1 MRSKFIPILL
11 LAAAAWSP
19 ARADTRLGDGCDLS
33 ILGVKDKAEFLR
45 FDSALKAAL
54 EQQDAAALALL
65 VRFALRVNQ
74 ADGSRISLDNAAAL
88 QSQFAQVFGPAVRAA
103 VTRQKPD
110 TLFCKPD
117 GGVMYGD
124 GEVWADRVEA
134 GRGRQ
139 FRVTT
144 VNVPA
149 GGQNNYVFPQDV
161 GAKFEST
168 GHPFYALQAIT
179 TPEPGNDNS
188 AQYNWGFSLIPQAYL
203 TPMVVLGYAPG
214 SSDLTQNY
222 SGVWIAPE
230 ANTTVYVDRD
240 GNTSTGANTDA
251 NGNKYDFSCTIDALV
266 PRIIDDDGT
275 SNCYLPSAY
284 AGGKGTGDADMTGA
298 RIYTLDGTPL
308 AAAWGQ
314 IAGLNQNNPAIDMGT
329 TVLPFP
335 TVDLNKTSDI
345 VDDDGDGLADPG
357 ETIR

>member
-1 MRSKFIPILL
+1 MRSKFIPILLL

-19 ARADTRLGDGCDLS
+19 ARADTRLGDGCDLA

-74 ADGSRISLDNAAAL
+74 ADGSRVSLDNAAAL

-149 GGQNNYVFPQDV
+149 GAAAAKAPAAAAAAAEPKPLLACSTDKVHVVIDGKDDKAPRYRSWNKPHAPPDAPALELTGKAGGEGTGSCFYRIWRFRSGKVEYVL
-161 GAKFEST
+161 S
-168 GHPFYALQAIT
+168 
-179 TPEPGNDNS
+179 EPGCGEGVPKGGR
-188 AQYNWGFSLIPQAYL
+188 AELEVLI
-203 TPMVVLGYAPG
+203 
-214 SSDLTQNY
+214 
-222 SGVWIAPE
+222 
-230 ANTTVYVDRD
+230 
-240 GNTSTGANTDA
+240 
-251 NGNKYDFSCTIDALV
+251 
-266 PRIIDDDGT
+266 
-275 SNCYLPSAY
+275 
-284 AGGKGTGDADMTGA
+284 GGQSRLRT
-298 RIYTLDGTPL
+298 
-308 AAAWGQ
+308 WC
-314 IAGLNQNNPAIDMGT
+314 
-329 TVLPFP
+329 F
-335 TVDLNKTSDI
+335 
-345 VDDDGDGLADPG
+345 
-357 ETIR
+357 